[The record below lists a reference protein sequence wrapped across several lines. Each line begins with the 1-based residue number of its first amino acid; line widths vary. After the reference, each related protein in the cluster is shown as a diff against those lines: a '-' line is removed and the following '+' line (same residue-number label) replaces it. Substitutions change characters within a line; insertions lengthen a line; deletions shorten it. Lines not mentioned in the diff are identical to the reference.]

1 MPFSGPADTIA
12 AIATAPGEGA
22 IAIVRSIADTV
33 KELKEV
39 PSGTL
44 YNALMTQGMTLKQ
57 YENVLDILK
66 KARVI
71 EVTPGHLVR
80 WIAT

>member
-1 MPFSGPADTIA
+1 MST
-12 AIATAPGEGA
+12 TASRA
-22 IAIVRSIADTV
+22 IAIVRAIADTV

-44 YNALMTQGMTLKQ
+44 YNTLMTQGMSLQQ
-57 YENVLDILK
+57 YEAVLDILK
-66 KARVI
+66 KAKVV
-71 EVTPGHLVR
+71 EVTPAHLVR